1 MTPGEAK
8 RGYSFINDIILELP
22 ATYVDELNNLI
33 YGLYMKYSDEVDYKR
48 VLYLLRDSFSDSD
61 YEDSKEE
68 VLQSF
73 IKFGVKDDESKNLY
87 IKHLRNILMYVCSNK
102 KVVDSILKP
111 YLEYDEKLK
120 KIDNNNKDNFIDEK
134 LDGLIGLDNVK
145 SKIREL
151 SNLAYVNKLR
161 KDKGLKT
168 SGVTMHM
175 VFTGSP
181 GTGKTTVARIIAE
194 LYYNLGI
201 IKENKMIEVS
211 REDLVAEYLGQS
223 EIKTKKVLESAM
235 GGVLF
240 IDEAYSLT
248 KNKDEYGSAVI
259 DTILKF
265 MEDNRDNT
273 VIIVAGYPK
282 EIEQFIQS
290 NPGLK
295 SRFNTYINFENYNS
309 EELLKILQMLIN
321 SNDYKISDKDLKK
334 ILKQFDKID
343 TKDVSFANGRYVRNL
358 FENAIKNQASRI
370 SMDSGLDEEK
380 LQTLIYED
388 FFKD

>member
-1 MTPGEAK
+1 M
-8 RGYSFINDIILELP
+8 
-22 ATYVDELNNLI
+22 
-33 YGLYMKYSDEVDYKR
+33 
-48 VLYLLRDSFSDSD
+48 
-61 YEDSKEE
+61 
-68 VLQSF
+68 
-73 IKFGVKDDESKNLY
+73 
-87 IKHLRNILMYVCSNK
+87 
-102 KVVDSILKP
+102 VDSILKP

-120 KIDNNNKDNFIDEK
+120 KIDKSNKDNFIDQK
-134 LDGLIGLDNVK
+134 LDNLIGLDNVK
-145 SKIREL
+145 SKIKEL

-194 LYYNLGI
+194 LYYNLGV

-223 EIKTKKVLESAM
+223 EIKTKKVLESAL

-248 KNKDEYGSAVI
+248 KNKDDYGSAVI

-295 SRFNTYINFENYNS
+295 SRFNTYINFDNYNS
-309 EELLKILQMLIN
+309 EELLKILQALIN

-334 ILKQFDKID
+334 ILKQFNKID

-358 FENAIKNQASRI
+358 FEDAIKNQASRI

>member
-8 RGYSFINDIILELP
+8 RGYSFINKIILELP

-33 YGLYMKYSDEVDYKR
+33 YGLYKKHSDEVDYKR
-48 VLYLLRDSFSDSD
+48 VLYLISDSFADGD

-68 VLQSF
+68 VLKSF
-73 IKFGVKDDESKNLY
+73 IEFAVKDDESKNLY
-87 IKHLRNILMYVCSNK
+87 IKHLKNILMYICSNK
-102 KVVDSILKP
+102 KLVDSILKP

-120 KIDNNNKDNFIDEK
+120 KIDKSNKDNFIDQK
-134 LDGLIGLDNVK
+134 LDNLIGLDNVK
-145 SKIREL
+145 SKIKEL

-168 SGVTMHM
+168 NGVTMHM

-194 LYYNLGI
+194 LYYNLGV

-223 EIKTKKVLESAM
+223 EIKTKKVLENAL

-240 IDEAYSLT
+240 IDEAYSLN
-248 KNKDEYGSAVI
+248 KNKDDYGSAVV

-309 EELLKILQMLIN
+309 EELLKILQALIN

-334 ILKQFDKID
+334 ILKHFDKID
-343 TKDVSFANGRYVRNL
+343 TKNISFANGRYVRNL
-358 FENAIKNQASRI
+358 FEDAIKNQASRI

>member
-1 MTPGEAK
+1 M
-8 RGYSFINDIILELP
+8 
-22 ATYVDELNNLI
+22 
-33 YGLYMKYSDEVDYKR
+33 
-48 VLYLLRDSFSDSD
+48 
-61 YEDSKEE
+61 
-68 VLQSF
+68 
-73 IKFGVKDDESKNLY
+73 
-87 IKHLRNILMYVCSNK
+87 
-102 KVVDSILKP
+102 
-111 YLEYDEKLK
+111 
-120 KIDNNNKDNFIDEK
+120 
-134 LDGLIGLDNVK
+134 
-145 SKIREL
+145 
-151 SNLAYVNKLR
+151 AYVNKLR

-168 SGVTMHM
+168 NGVTMHM

-194 LYYNLGI
+194 LYYNLGV

-223 EIKTKKVLESAM
+223 EIKTKKVLENAL

-248 KNKDEYGSAVI
+248 KNKDDYGSAVV

-309 EELLKILQMLIN
+309 EELLKILQALIN

-334 ILKQFDKID
+334 ILKHFDKID
-343 TKDVSFANGRYVRNL
+343 TKNISFANGRYVRNL
-358 FENAIKNQASRI
+358 FEDAIKNQASRI
-370 SMDSGLDEEK
+370 SMDSGLDVEK